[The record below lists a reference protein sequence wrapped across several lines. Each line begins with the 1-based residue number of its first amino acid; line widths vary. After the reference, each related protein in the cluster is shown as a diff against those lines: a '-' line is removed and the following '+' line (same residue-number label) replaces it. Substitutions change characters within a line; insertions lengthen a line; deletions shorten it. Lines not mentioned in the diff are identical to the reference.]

1 MPAIELKKPRFG
13 AEVELP
19 PPPPPPGVTAGVDTA
34 TGLVENKWLP
44 NDVTESAHT
53 IHTRR
58 EHARVLD
65 ILEVI
70 RIGGA

>member
-13 AEVELP
+13 AEVEL
-19 PPPPPPGVTAGVDTA
+19 PPPPPGVTAGVDTA